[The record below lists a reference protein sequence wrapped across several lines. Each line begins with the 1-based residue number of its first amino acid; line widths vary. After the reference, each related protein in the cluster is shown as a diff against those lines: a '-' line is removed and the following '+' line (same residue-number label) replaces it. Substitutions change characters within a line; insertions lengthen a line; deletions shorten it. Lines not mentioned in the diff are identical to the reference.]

1 MIARAL
7 HRNFHQSALT
17 RLAVACLLTALV
29 VSCREQPTK
38 DVGPLLPADAMSY
51 WKAAS
56 PAQKQATAE
65 LLIGEMR
72 EDGTLGTKTRATLGG
87 SDDLRRLAG
96 ELAAALDEAT
106 QIDHTAYVSPGQS
119 MRETARQIA
128 LRRHWND

>member
-1 MIARAL
+1 LRAVS
-7 HRNFHQSALT
+7 RF
-17 RLAVACLLTALV
+17 ALV
-29 VSCREQPTK
+29 CSLAALVASCREQPTE
-38 DVGPLLPADAMSY
+38 DVGPLLPGDAMSY

-65 LLIGEMR
+65 LLIGELR
-72 EDGTLGTKTRATLGG
+72 EGGALGAKTSATLVGP
-87 SDDLRRLAG
+87 DDVRRLAA

-128 LRRHWND
+128 FKRRWNE